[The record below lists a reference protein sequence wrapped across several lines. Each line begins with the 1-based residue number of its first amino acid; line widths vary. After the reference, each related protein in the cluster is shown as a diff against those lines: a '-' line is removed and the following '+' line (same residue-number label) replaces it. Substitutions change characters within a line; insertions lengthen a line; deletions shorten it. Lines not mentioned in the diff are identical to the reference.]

1 MGAARRKVVDDLRG
15 HTHELDGHRYPET
28 CLECQRIVALGNFL
42 AREKSRDK
50 AVQTYTDIASRKKED

>member
-1 MGAARRKVVDDLRG
+1 MDDLRG